1 MKAGKPDSTVRD
13 RCVFGTQR
21 FAIRLAMAA
30 ALVIVLLVFALGP
43 RNTRDADANPLPTA
57 ALPTNPA
64 ALPAHIERL
73 EARYEDIVRGTEKT
87 VRFGATG
94 PQRARWAVVYLHGF
108 SASRQETAPL
118 SEWVADALGGHM
130 FATRLTGHGRGSAAM
145 TEASVA
151 AWKADALEALE
162 AGRRLGDRVLVIG
175 VSTGATLAV
184 WLAQQP
190 PAQEGVAWVLIS
202 PNLRPADPLAEI
214 VNWPWG
220 RTITRWALGPEYHFE
235 PRHPDQARYWTT
247 SYPTEALFPLM
258 ATVHL
263 ARKQSLARLQAP
275 VMMLLS
281 PKDQVIDVGA
291 AKAAFAQLGSPTKR
305 LVEVHD
311 AADAMQHVIA
321 GRILSPA
328 STAGVARNIVEWVG
342 TLPAAP

>member
-1 MKAGKPDSTVRD
+1 MSADKLDSTVRD
-13 RCVFGTQR
+13 HGVRAARRV
-21 FAIRLAMAA
+21 AIRRVLAA
-30 ALVIVLLVFALGP
+30 ALVMGLVVMALGP
-43 RNTRDADANPLPTA
+43 NNKRDADADPLPA
-57 ALPTNPA
+57 APMPA
-64 ALPAHIERL
+64 DIGALPAHFERL
-73 EARYEDIVRGTEKT
+73 EARHLDIVRGTEKT
-87 VRFGATG
+87 VRFGASG
-94 PQRARWAVVYLHGF
+94 PHRARWAVVYIHGF
-108 SASRQETAPL
+108 SATRQETAPL
-118 SEWVADALGGHM
+118 SELVADALAGHM
-130 FATRLTGHGRGSAAM
+130 FATRLTGHGRGKAAM
-145 TEASVA
+145 AEGSVA

-162 AGRRLGDRVLVIG
+162 AGRRLGERVLVIG

-190 PAQEGVAWVLIS
+190 QAQEGVAWVLIS
-202 PNLRPADPLAEI
+202 PNFGPADPLAEI